1 MTSQVEHTDVG
12 AYALGIL
19 GEPDRTAFSD
29 HLATCPSCTAEL
41 RELSGVADALAGI
54 GPLRDNDGA
63 DADAGTGTGG
73 RGPAEVVS
81 LLRRRKA
88 ADRRARRGTFVIG
101 AAAAVTLVAGGIAVG
116 TSISGESGSVP
127 VGHSAHG
134 PAEDAYRAGTPLA
147 GTGASGVTGGL
158 VLETKGWGTHA
169 VLELRGVKGPLEC
182 ELIAVSPTGERRV
195 VTGWAVPE
203 RGYGVPGSPEPLYVH
218 GGVAWEPAG
227 IDRFEVRTTG
237 GDTLLTVTV

>member
-19 GEPDRTAFSD
+19 EEPDRTAFSH
-29 HLATCPSCTAEL
+29 HLATCRSCTAEL

-54 GPLRDNDGA
+54 GPLG
-63 DADAGTGTGG
+63 DAGHDAGTGDP
-73 RGPAEVVS
+73 GPTEVVD

-116 TSISGESGSVP
+116 STISGESGSGSVP

-147 GTGASGVTGGL
+147 GKGASGVTGGL

-169 VLELRGVKGPLEC
+169 ALELRGVKGPLEC
-182 ELIAVSPTGERRV
+182 ELIAVSRKGERRV

-218 GGVAWEPAG
+218 GGVAWGPTG
-227 IDRFEVRTTG
+227 IDHFEVRTNG

>member
-1 MTSQVEHTDVG
+1 MTSRVEHTDVG

-19 GEPDRTAFSD
+19 GEPDRAAFSD
-29 HLATCPSCTAEL
+29 HLATCPPCTAEL

-54 GPLRDNDGA
+54 GPLRDGDGA
-63 DADAGTGTGG
+63 DDASGTGE

-147 GTGASGVTGGL
+147 GTGAPGVTGGL

-169 VLELRGVKGPLEC
+169 ALELKGVRGPLEC
-182 ELIAVSPTGERRV
+182 ELIAVSSTGERRV

-203 RGYGVPGSPEPLYVH
+203 RGYGVSGSPEPLYVH
-218 GGVAWEPAG
+218 GGVAWGPGG

>member
-1 MTSQVEHTDVG
+1 MTSRVEHTDVG

-19 GEPDRTAFSD
+19 EEPDRTAFAA
-29 HLATCPSCTAEL
+29 HLATCPACTAEL
-41 RELSGVADALAGI
+41 QELSGVAGALAGI
-54 GPLRDNDGA
+54 APLGNERDD
-63 DADAGTGTGG
+63 TGG
-73 RGPAEVVS
+73 GDRGPAEVVS

-101 AAAAVTLVAGGIAVG
+101 AAAAVTLVAGGIAAG
-116 TSISGESGSVP
+116 TAISGESGTVP

-134 PAEDAYRAGTPLA
+134 PAEDAYRSGTPLA

-169 VLELRGVKGPLEC
+169 ALELKGVKGPLEC
-182 ELIAVSPTGERRV
+182 ELIAVSPAGERRV

-203 RGYGVPGSPEPLYVH
+203 KGYGVPGSPEPLYVH

-227 IDRFEVRTTG
+227 IDHFEVRTTG
-237 GDTLLTVTV
+237 GDTLLTVMV

>member
-19 GEPDRTAFSD
+19 EEPDRTAFSN
-29 HLATCPSCTAEL
+29 HLAACPSCTAEL
-41 RELSGVADALAGI
+41 QELSGVAGALAGV
-54 GPLRDNDGA
+54 GPLEDERD
-63 DADAGTGTGG
+63 DADTGD
-73 RGPAEVVS
+73 RGPAEVVN

-101 AAAAVTLVAGGIAVG
+101 AAAAVTLVAGGIAAG
-116 TSISGESGSVP
+116 TSISGEKGGSVP

-134 PAEDAYRAGTPLA
+134 PAEDAYRSGTPLA

-169 VLELRGVKGPLEC
+169 ALELRGVKGPLEC
-182 ELIAVSPTGERRV
+182 ELVAVSRTGERRV

-218 GGVAWEPAG
+218 GGVAWGPAG